1 MEHSSGIATLIF
13 KYIQKDLTPAE
24 ADQLQRWIAQSE
36 KNRMFFEEVTQPGLL
51 FAEAQG
57 REEDDRDINMNEA
70 WQKLVNKGIPS
81 QTQTYYMEFERPSS
95 RRRWYA
101 AAAVLF
107 LCMVGGGIYYLLEN
121 EKRVQPP
128 VTVVKPNPLPKPPV
142 NNDVLPTTRKAMLT
156 LADGSVVE
164 LDSSKNGILAFEG
177 NTAVT
182 KRADGQIVYDM
193 TVGDQALLYNTLTVP
208 RGSNVVNITLSDGS
222 KVWLN
227 AASSLRYPVAF
238 PGNERK
244 VEITGEAY
252 FEVAHNAAAP
262 FKVMKGNMEVSVLGT
277 RFNVN
282 AYREEEAIKV
292 TLLQG
297 SVVVSVQNE
306 AAGKEKTLKPGQ
318 QAIVNQEDVAVS
330 SNIDQ
335 EAIMAWKNGLFY
347 FNNTNIDVIVKQI
360 ERWYDV
366 SIEYDDALKSVAF
379 NGQISRYSN
388 ASEVLEMLET
398 AEAIRYTI
406 KDRKIYLT
414 PYSK

>member
-1 MEHSSGIATLIF
+1 MEHSTGIATLI
-13 KYIQKDLTPAE
+13 YRYLRKDLTPGE
-24 ADQLQRWIAQSE
+24 AAQLQMWIEQSE
-36 KNRMFFEEVTQPGLL
+36 KNRIFFEEVTQPGLL
-51 FAEAQG
+51 FTEAQE
-57 REEDDRDINMNEA
+57 REEDDRTINMDEV
-70 WQKLVNKGIPS
+70 WQKLVDKGIPS
-81 QTQTYYMEFERPSS
+81 QTYLMELERPST
-95 RRRWYA
+95 RGRWYA

-107 LCMVGGGIYYLLEN
+107 LCMVGGGIYFLLLN

-142 NNDVLPTTRKAMLT
+142 NNDVSPTTRKATLM

-164 LDSSKNGILAFEG
+164 LDSTHSGVLAFEG

-182 KRADGQIVYDM
+182 KKADGQIVYDM
-193 TVGDQALLYNTLTVP
+193 TVGDHAILYNTLTVP
-208 RGSNVVNITLSDGS
+208 KGSNVVNITLSDGS

-238 PGNERK
+238 PDNERK

-252 FEVAHNAAAP
+252 FEVVHNANSP
-262 FKVMKGNMEVSVLGT
+262 FKVSKGNMDVTVLGT

-282 AYREEEAIKV
+282 AYHEEDAIKV

-297 SVVVSVQNE
+297 SVTVSVQNE
-306 AAGKEKTLKPGQ
+306 DAGKEKKLKPGQ
-318 QAIVNQEDVAVS
+318 QAIVNQDDVAVNS
-330 SNIDQ
+330 DIDQ

-366 SIEYDDALKSVAF
+366 SIEYDNALKNVAF

-388 ASEVLEMLET
+388 VSEVLEMLET
-398 AEAIRYTI
+398 AEAIRFTI

-414 PYSK
+414 PYAK

>member
-1 MEHSSGIATLIF
+1 MEHSRGIATLIF
-13 KYIQKDLTPAE
+13 KHIRKDLTPEE
-24 ADQLQRWIAQSE
+24 ADLLQRWIEQSE
-36 KNRMFFEEVTQPGLL
+36 MNRMFFEEVTQPGQL
-51 FAEAQG
+51 FTEAQT
-57 REEDDRDINMNEA
+57 REEDDRDINMNEV
-70 WQKLVNKGIPS
+70 WQKLVNKGIPA
-81 QTQTYYMEFERPSS
+81 QTYYMEMERPSS
-95 RRRWYA
+95 RRGWYA

-107 LCMVGGGIYYLLEN
+107 LCLLGGGYYFLTTQ
-121 EKRVQPP
+121 KHAQPP
-128 VTVVKPNPLPKPPV
+128 IAEIKPKPPSTPV
-142 NNDVLPTTRKAMLT
+142 IKNDVMPTTRKAMLT

-164 LDSSKNGILAFEG
+164 LDSSQSGVLAFEG

-182 KRADGQIVYDM
+182 KKADGQIVYDM
-193 TVGDQALLYNTLTVP
+193 TAGDHALLYNTLTVP
-208 RGSNVVNITLSDGS
+208 KGSNVVNITLSDGT

-262 FKVMKGNMEVSVLGT
+262 FKVSKGNMDVTVLGT

-282 AYREEEAIKV
+282 AYREEEAVKV

-297 SVVVSVQNE
+297 SVTVSVQNE
-306 AAGKEKTLKPGQ
+306 DIGKQKMLKPGQ
-318 QAIVNQEDVAVS
+318 QAIVNQEDVTVS
-330 SNIDQ
+330 SRIDQ

-347 FNNTNIDVIVKQI
+347 FDNTNIDIIVRQI

-366 SIEYDDALKSVAF
+366 SIEYDNALENVAF

-398 AEAIRYTI
+398 AEALRFEI
-406 KDRKIYLT
+406 KDRKIYLK
-414 PYSK
+414 PYTK